1 MTTRI
6 LTGITPTGTPHLGN
20 YAGAIRPAILASR
33 RSDVDSF
40 YFLADYHALIK
51 CDDPARIQRSRLEI
65 AATWLAGGLDVE
77 RATFYR
83 QSDIPEIPELTWLL
97 TCVSAKGLLNRAHAY
112 KAAVDRNVE
121 AGEDP
126 DAGVTMGLYSYP
138 VLMAADILMFNA
150 HKIPVGRDQVQHV
163 EMARDIGQRFNHL
176 FGNGREFF
184 VLPEAVIEENV
195 ATLPGL
201 DGRKM
206 SKSYDNTIPLF
217 SPSRQL
223 KDAIARI
230 VTDSR
235 APGEPKD
242 PDSSHLFL
250 LYSAFASAEQVA
262 AFRQELLD
270 GLAWGEAKQRLF
282 QLLDNELGEAR
293 ERYQA
298 LIAKPDDIE
307 DILLAGAAKARRIAT
322 PFIAELREAVG
333 LRSLREPLKSPES
346 GKKKVA
352 KAARL
357 VSFRDDDGS
366 FRFRLLDAAGE
377 QLLLSRAF
385 ADGKA
390 AGAVSKRL
398 LAGETADLRAEG
410 NAFGLWLD
418 GEAVAQ
424 SPAFADAA
432 ARDAAIERTREAL
445 ARVGRGKTYLVDTF
459 FESLPFEQK
468 VRTHFH
474 RFMKRVHEELKTL
487 KGEKNPLTIIGK
499 RFADEA
505 RVICFDEF
513 FVSDI
518 TDAMILATLLEELF
532 KNGVSLVAT
541 SNIVPDGLY
550 KDGLQRARF
559 LPAIALLKEHTEIV
573 NVDSGVDYRLRAL
586 EQAEL
591 FHWPLSEQVEE
602 EMARSFKALTPD
614 CAKAQRDEALMIE
627 NREIRARLTCDDV
640 AWFEFREL
648 CDGPR
653 SQNDY
658 IELAKIFHAVLISNV
673 EQMGVTKDD
682 MARRFINLVDEFY
695 DRSVKLIIS
704 AEVELKDLY
713 SGGRLE
719 FEFQRTLSRLLEMQ
733 SHEYLT
739 RPHRP

>member
-1 MTTRI
+1 M
-6 LTGITPTGTPHLGN
+6 
-20 YAGAIRPAILASR
+20 R
-33 RSDVDSF
+33 RSCS
-40 YFLADYHALIK
+40 YPALAPGNRRDL
-51 CDDPARIQRSRLEI
+51 
-65 AATWLAGGLDVE
+65 LAGGLDVE

-298 LIAKPDDIE
+298 LIA
-307 DILLAGAAKARRIAT
+307 AGRYRGHSPRRCRQGAPHRHPIHRRVARGSRPA
-322 PFIAELREAVG
+322 L
-333 LRSLREPLKSPES
+333 LREPLKSAES
-346 GKKKVA
+346 GKKKAA

-445 ARVGRGKTYLVDTF
+445 APQ
-459 FESLPFEQK
+459 E
-468 VRTHFH
+468 
-474 RFMKRVHEELKTL
+474 
-487 KGEKNPLTIIGK
+487 
-499 RFADEA
+499 
-505 RVICFDEF
+505 
-513 FVSDI
+513 
-518 TDAMILATLLEELF
+518 
-532 KNGVSLVAT
+532 
-541 SNIVPDGLY
+541 
-550 KDGLQRARF
+550 
-559 LPAIALLKEHTEIV
+559 
-573 NVDSGVDYRLRAL
+573 
-586 EQAEL
+586 
-591 FHWPLSEQVEE
+591 
-602 EMARSFKALTPD
+602 
-614 CAKAQRDEALMIE
+614 
-627 NREIRARLTCDDV
+627 
-640 AWFEFREL
+640 
-648 CDGPR
+648 
-653 SQNDY
+653 
-658 IELAKIFHAVLISNV
+658 
-673 EQMGVTKDD
+673 
-682 MARRFINLVDEFY
+682 
-695 DRSVKLIIS
+695 
-704 AEVELKDLY
+704 
-713 SGGRLE
+713 
-719 FEFQRTLSRLLEMQ
+719 
-733 SHEYLT
+733 
-739 RPHRP
+739 